1 MSHTSH
7 TSHPSRTAHGPRTSR
22 ASRRAKRPA
31 LLAATC
37 VTAVGLGL
45 GLAAAA
51 PVAAAGQS
59 GAGSGAG
66 SGADSG
72 SGATARQY
80 DAKEVRHFLK
90 GFYGNHGPSAWEREH
105 LVTEE
110 LKEKAAQT
118 PDYDLLLCAQNIPKA
133 IDIGPVTTAQS
144 AGVGWAPVTTHWGK
158 GQDTQV
164 FTAYVGLDASKPMKL
179 MDISCEAPSA

>member
-7 TSHPSRTAHGPRTSR
+7 TAHGPRTSR
-22 ASRRAKRPA
+22 TSRRAKRPA

-51 PVAAAGQS
+51 PVAAAGQP
-59 GAGSGAG
+59 GTG
-66 SGADSG
+66 SG
-72 SGATARQY
+72 SGSTGRQY

-118 PDYDLLLCAQNIPKA
+118 PDYDLLLCAQNTPKA

>member
-7 TSHPSRTAHGPRTSR
+7 TAHGPRTSR
-22 ASRRAKRPA
+22 TAHRTKRPA

-59 GAGSGAG
+59 GAGSGSTG
-66 SGADSG
+66 
-72 SGATARQY
+72 RQY

-90 GFYGNHGPSAWEREH
+90 GFYGTHGPSAWEREH

-118 PDYDLLLCAQNIPKA
+118 PDYDLLLCAQNVPKA

-158 GQDTQV
+158 GQDTRV

>member
-1 MSHTSH
+1 M
-7 TSHPSRTAHGPRTSR
+7 
-22 ASRRAKRPA
+22 
-31 LLAATC
+31 
-37 VTAVGLGL
+37 TAVGLGL
-45 GLAAAA
+45 GLAAV

-59 GAGSGAG
+59 G
-66 SGADSG
+66 SG
-72 SGATARQY
+72 SESTGRQY

-90 GFYGNHGPSAWEREH
+90 GFYGSHGPSAWEREH

-118 PDYDLLLCAQNIPKA
+118 PDYDLLLCAQNTPKA

-144 AGVGWAPVTTHWGK
+144 AGVGWARVTTHWGK

-179 MDISCEAPSA
+179 MDISCEAPNG

>member
-7 TSHPSRTAHGPRTSR
+7 TAHGSRTSHRTR
-22 ASRRAKRPA
+22 RPA

-45 GLAAAA
+45 GLAAV

-59 GAGSGAG
+59 GSGSEAGSG
-66 SGADSG
+66 SGTTG
-72 SGATARQY
+72 RQY
-80 DAKEVRHFLK
+80 DAKEVHHFLK

-118 PDYDLLLCAQNIPKA
+118 PEYDLLLCAQNTPEA

-179 MDISCEAPSA
+179 MDISCEAPNG